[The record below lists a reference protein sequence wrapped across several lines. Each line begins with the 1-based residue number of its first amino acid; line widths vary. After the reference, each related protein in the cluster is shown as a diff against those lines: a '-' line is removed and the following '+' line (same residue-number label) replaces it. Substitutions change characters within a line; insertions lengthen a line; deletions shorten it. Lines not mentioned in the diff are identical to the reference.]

1 MLGPNHDRF
10 LCNDNGEPSGT
21 AGRPILG
28 QIRSFQLTNVLVCVV
43 RYFGGIKLGTP
54 GLIEAYKTA
63 AFEALNNATIIECR
77 EKRQISFTFP
87 YLSMQGIMKIIKNSD
102 VALMAQNFDNSC
114 SMTIECNLDDFE
126 LLSGQLAKVNGCKI
140 TSGEQA

>member
-1 MLGPNHDRF
+1 MCGALFWR
-10 LCNDNGEPSGT
+10 
-21 AGRPILG
+21 
-28 QIRSFQLTNVLVCVV
+28 
-43 RYFGGIKLGTP
+43 TP

-63 AFEALNNATIIECR
+63 AFEALNSATIVECR

-87 YLSMQGIMKIIKNSD
+87 YLSMQGIMKIIKSSD
-102 VALMAQNFDNSC
+102 VKLLSQDFDNSC

-126 LLSGQLAKVNGCKI
+126 QLSAQLAKVDGCKI